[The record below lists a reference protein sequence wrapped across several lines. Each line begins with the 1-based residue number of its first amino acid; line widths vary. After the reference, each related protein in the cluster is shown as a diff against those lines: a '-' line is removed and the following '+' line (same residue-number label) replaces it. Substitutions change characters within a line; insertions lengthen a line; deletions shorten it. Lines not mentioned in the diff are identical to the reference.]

1 MEKVFVV
8 RDNASG
14 ECCSFS
20 TQGFTEDE
28 LKTIGKFG
36 KVLSKE
42 IGTSIEIGTED
53 EFYE

>member
-20 TQGFTEDE
+20 TQGFTDDE
-28 LKTIGKFG
+28 LEVIGKFG

-42 IGTSIEIGTED
+42 IGMSIKIGTED

>member
-1 MEKVFVV
+1 MEKVFFV
-8 RDNASG
+8 RDANG

-28 LKTIGKFG
+28 LETISKFG
-36 KVLSKE
+36 KVLSE
-42 IGTSIEIGTED
+42 RIGVSIEIGTED